1 MLVAGESFPRTLS
14 ERASTSKATFRSA
27 GFQGHSAIPFRL
39 CSECLGGPRRQRGLD
54 DKRGGGVCL
63 LILIAAGISIDAA
76 QVQTALFQSPV
87 AHCQRSRFQCRR
99 DRHTI

>member
-63 LILIAAGISIDAA
+63 LIRKRSLSQSAALGRLGVSNASH
-76 QVQTALFQSPV
+76 TST
-87 AHCQRSRFQCRR
+87 SR
-99 DRHTI
+99 